1 MFEAI
6 FAAAPASNAND
17 AVLDYLTDWNEI
29 LWQIYPDF
37 APDDTGGVLE
47 AKVGVD
53 QAYIMQML
61 IQAYENVGVDLDI
74 RGVAHALS
82 VDETRIITHASG
94 DTLVEG
100 TNGTDYFY
108 MTTGDQTLRGGMSSD
123 YYFVGKNSGDD
134 VIFDQDL
141 GGNDELRFT
150 DLDSG
155 DVIAIRDGEDL
166 ILQIRGQTNFVRLT
180 DQFLGELNPYL
191 SNGKQFQSGVE
202 QIVFSD
208 GVIWDRF
215 RMAVEVADPRDTGDV
230 YAGSGSGDVLWGG
243 KGNDVLTGGLG
254 GDIYIFARGD
264 GQDVISERGGFSFG
278 PIKAGIDFLKFTG
291 DISASDLRLTR
302 SGTDTTLHITLL
314 DKQGNPTSDTIEIE
328 DYFGG
333 LSLGLGLFSEVFGSS
348 DGLDYVSPNQVE
360 RFIFDDGTSLEFTQ
374 VAERVLANAKTAGD
388 DAIYGFLND
397 NTLDGGAGDDYLQG
411 GRGDDTYIFG
421 RNYGHDVIEDN
432 GPKYGLFDPPSK
444 DVLKFVDDIRW
455 TDLDY
460 LRTGK
465 SDTLTLRVSG
475 TDDQVTMVDFLEEI
489 IFLGY
494 VNALETIAFA
504 DGTEWSY
511 LQLLQHFVDVGQTG
525 GNDIIYGFEGIAD
538 IFYVGAGNDRLEGL
552 SGNDIYY
559 FAQGSGNDTIFD
571 EEGADRL
578 IFANLNFSDVAITR
592 TALDLVFTIKA
603 TGERLI
609 VEGQYIREGLQHAAV
624 ELFVFGDRLVSFTD
638 LNPEDIA
645 LDRFTG
651 GATSGADTLT
661 GSDFGEIIDGRGGD
675 DELIGADGGDT
686 YIFDVGYG
694 NDVIVDR
701 RTRAHWSDRDGISV
715 PVDDTVEFA
724 ADIRYQTDRNVVFTK
739 SGDDL
744 LITITGRP
752 DSSLRIRNQFR
763 SIDDAIEIFR
773 FDDGTVLSAGD
784 IEQELQIEGGNRGDN
799 IIEVSDLLIDVPNT
813 LDGRQGDDTLKGG
826 NAGDTY
832 AFTAGYDFDTIVEK
846 QDRPGAIDRIVFGA
860 SVHLE
865 DLIVTRDGSD
875 MIIDLGNGADVLRIV
890 GGLGT
895 TSIEE
900 YHFADGAVLTRD
912 AIIERMLTG
921 GAGDDS
927 IVGFDGRAD
936 VMSGGAGSDLLAGG
950 TGNDIYKFGI
960 GDGYDAVTDTG
971 GIDQIVFGPGVTRNE
986 VTFSNVNGD
995 LLISLATDTDRLV
1008 ILGGYKNAPVESFV
1022 FADGETLTLTQVRSL
1037 ILAGSDSSGQ
1047 DIIDL
1052 RELDVTDAVEPGRGN
1067 DRVLLANGGTVTIN
1081 AGDGVDRIE
1090 MPAGV
1095 NAATINFADYGA
1107 ADALIRPLAQGSN
1120 DIAILF
1126 STGDQVILVDGM
1138 GGGALPSLLFADGQL
1153 LDGAAIVQRLVTD
1166 QASSGDDVILGSNR
1180 AETLNGGH
1188 GADYLAGGGG
1198 NDTYIFTRG
1207 DGADVI
1213 EDSNGSDDVLRIKGY
1228 AAADMRVTFTPDFR
1242 ETEIS
1247 FGDGTDR
1254 ITLRHASSTNYTI
1267 DRIIFDDG
1275 ASFTLAQLEALWRGQ
1290 GTDNDDNLVG
1300 TNLSAGE
1307 VFTGG
1312 KGNDIIAGNG
1322 GADVIRFSR
1331 GDGQDRIQS
1340 TTGWDG
1346 LAVIEFGSGITLGD
1360 ITARRDAS
1368 GNIILLIAGSD
1379 DRLTLVDPI
1388 GRVDGIIASIKF
1400 ADGTSVKLSTLA
1412 ASIPGTD
1419 GDDHIIVPADA
1430 ANNGSDIYGGDGN
1443 DYIETGNGNDILTGG
1458 RGDDR
1463 LEGNRGSDTYYF
1475 GRGDGQD
1482 RILDANVDN
1491 DGGIDTLRFGP
1502 GITPDD
1508 IIFLGVENGAIRLT
1522 IAGSSDRLTIEG
1534 MGNNENNYI
1543 DRVDNVIEQFVFA
1556 DGTIWDAAE
1565 IFARATQGTEGNDRI
1580 EFGVWFERTLTI
1592 SGGKGD
1598 DTLITGNGDAT
1609 FVFDRGDG
1617 RDTIEVPNPWNS
1629 VDTLR
1634 FGAGITAADIALTV
1648 KGDDLVIR
1656 LRGSEDDRVT
1666 IKGGGSIYGED
1677 IDQIQFADGTL
1688 WDYTTL
1694 RSHIVSEA
1702 AAQAI
1707 LYPERDTS
1715 PFGSVIFDGGTE
1727 EPGGGGEE
1735 PGGEEPGGEEP
1746 GGTSGDTIVGTDGS
1760 DNLTGTAGDDEILG
1774 KAGADS
1780 LSGGDGDDHLVGDAP
1795 ADLGAS
1801 GWIAV
1806 QAELQSYFGV
1816 QTNALLNGLGGTAGF
1831 GEEALAAGN
1840 DDELVIDLPAAL
1852 LDALGGELMING
1864 ESVTSITVGINGY
1877 AALGSNWFDVLPWDV
1892 DNGGGALTPS
1902 TGGTSQGTNRVWYDF
1917 DAASQTITITW
1928 DDVGASPSGTV
1939 PNAFQLQIKLLGDGS
1954 LDVTYRYESIDWAQD
1969 YVPGLG
1975 TSDRYL
1981 DIRVLSGANLALD
1994 TTAGNLG
2001 DDGVWSFQ
2009 IRGTE
2014 IIGLPPSQDDSLSGG
2029 DGNDILEGG
2038 AGDDYLSGDGG
2049 DDILIGG
2056 DGNDSFW
2063 DLQGTNTMSGG
2074 AGDDV
2079 FYVSRSWDTRNTI
2092 EGGSGRDTFI
2102 IFLPS
2107 ENETLFAGEASIIT
2121 DFTPG
2126 EGGDLLGF
2134 GAGAVEGGDALY
2146 PWERVLLVQDGDD
2159 VLVLFKPDRAD
2170 APAILEL
2177 ARLEGVDGT
2186 LLTRDNFQQFD
2197 DRAEILFTGDSLN
2210 GTGEADLLTGG
2221 ATDDILDGGYG
2232 NDTLVGGDGN
2242 DTFLDAE
2249 GQNILDGGA
2258 GDDVFDLSQPDAVAV
2273 AIGGSGSD
2281 TYLVRVPALD
2291 GPVQGSAGI
2300 STITDFTAGAGGDV
2314 ITFRPSRNWSG
2325 YFEVIDFQRILF
2337 AQQGADVVI
2346 FFRTDS
2352 SALVELLRLADVDGS
2367 LLTLDNFTELDNRPT
2382 ILAQPLDL
2390 TGTEGD
2396 DELVGGVLDDTIQGF
2411 GGGDILSGGPGG
2423 NDVIDGGEGDDTF
2436 LDVGTGNG
2444 SDTLTGGQGRDYYE
2458 ILASQAPGATG
2469 VDLITDFTAGDE
2481 GDILGILMDF
2491 DLPGIGSIIVTQDG
2505 DDAVVS
2511 LAVLDDG
2518 SVRYTRALVRL
2529 QGIDAADLTLANFD
2543 GNDFELVENQ
2553 VIVGDESDNLLEGG
2567 LGNDHISGLDGN
2579 DEIYGGGGNDI
2590 LLGGDGDDLFEDSV
2604 GANEMDGGA
2613 GDDIFWN
2620 LSYGTQSNRITGGAG
2635 RDRFVIGYGGVGSG
2649 GGGEVGLSAFD
2660 IGAAAGAGEG
2670 DIITDFMV
2678 GAQGDVIELDYSS
2691 AFNISYNIYGAL
2703 VRQDGANT
2711 IVTAERYDEFSGT
2724 YISTTILTLENVNA
2738 NDLVAA
2744 NFNGAL
2750 IYRTDDVVL
2759 TGTSVGDRLN
2769 GGRGNDLIDGGY
2781 GPDTIYGY
2789 DGDDHLIGDPGLPQ
2803 TDLPDLGSYFGTL
2816 SSALINTLGGPLGFG
2831 EQAMARA
2838 DNTYSYVA
2846 IPEDFNG
2853 GSISVDGS
2861 AIGEIEVADGRVSL
2875 GSFSFNIWPQ
2885 DIDTRAGAVS
2895 PGDGGNSAGSN
2906 QVWWD
2911 FNAAT
2916 NTITV
2921 TWDDVGRYYYGT
2933 TPNAFQVQIKI
2944 LGDDQFDI
2952 IYRYEDLRWTDSR
2965 VPYIWT
2971 PSGEIFYLPLPSE
2984 GAAGL
2989 DTALGNTGEPGV
3001 WAVQIRGTQLITGI
3015 ARDADDLY
3023 GGNGNDTLEGGLG
3036 EDRLDGGAGSDVLT
3050 GGAGRD
3056 TFVLSESSA
3065 TIAGADIVTDF
3076 EAGANG
3082 DFVEVPYWAAIGGLE
3097 QESVLL
3103 KQEGSDVLVQS
3114 ILSTNSDG
3122 SYVFGT
3128 ALVLQNVNMGDLTTA
3143 NFGGMTF
3150 ASSEDRTLTG
3160 TDGNDVLTGSL
3171 GNDLI
3176 DGGFGA
3182 DFLTGGG
3189 GNDHIIGDNGGSDPF
3204 IAQGLAAFGPASNAL
3219 VNTLGGLR
3227 GFGETVLAR
3236 SDDGSETIGI
3246 PVGFNG
3252 GTVSVEGTAVSAIQ
3266 ISTNGTL
3273 TIGSMS
3279 ILVWPQDADT
3289 RAGELAPSEGGNST
3303 GSNQVWVDFDAASGT
3318 ITVTWDDVGAYGN
3331 STTPNAFQ
3339 AQIKVLGNGDFD
3351 VAYRYEQLT
3360 WGGSSY
3366 PGLYT
3371 SQQTRTLPMPA
3382 GGLVTLDT
3390 TDGNLGAPGVWYLQ
3404 VRGSNISTFIRNDD
3418 TLRGGDGND
3427 ILEGGLGS
3435 DSLEGGQGADTLI
3448 GGDGA
3453 DFFEDV
3459 SSDDAIDVMTGGSGR
3474 DTYRYINRYGMGSGE
3489 DVITDFEGGPTGDV
3503 IKFLNYYSGN
3513 PFQLGLLV
3521 VKQDGADTI
3530 IQTTE
3535 SGSTPRSIL
3544 RLQGVS
3550 AGSLTLEN
3558 FDGYAFPLDGA
3569 VDLDDTDD
3577 GHVLAGSP
3585 SDDRIYG
3592 FGGDDTIYGYD
3603 GNDKLAGGTG
3613 NDIVDA
3619 GNGDDWVSG
3628 QDGNDRLAGGAG
3640 SDVVAGGTGDDV
3652 IFGGTETLSLSD
3664 DDVFEG
3670 GRGDDNLTGGSG
3682 NDLYRF
3688 TRGDGRDTISD
3699 AGGNDRIEFVD
3710 GIDPA
3715 DVSVVQI
3722 GTDLELRVSDG
3733 GGRIKLNQAL
3743 GSGNA
3748 SKIEQV
3754 AFADGTTWNWSDVLA
3769 RSVVTTAGDDSVT
3782 LVGGITTIDGQGGN
3796 DTLTGTSGNDT
3807 LAGGRGDD
3815 VLNGGLGDDVYLF
3828 HRGDGAGS
3836 HLR

>member
-1 MFEAI
+1 MAGEFIVLDTNAIQNLYAGGGAAAWDQLLTGGKKVVLSSVINAEMRGAPADIVEAFDTWRLSKGIPLVNFEIEGIRFPDDHPRVGQLRPDAGDNVLRALMDHQNNPVAAAALQNAGIDTNGSLRLLTDDADFLRKVWNETGSFSNDGLKAKGHGTEPYRGTAEFMAERYSVGDIDKAGFRAWLDGFKASGRELSDGLNDGTGGKRFKLQAQFDMLHGNPDILDGGILDDLRDLRRRLLLDSAGSVSPSFALKGGILAGAGYVLAKFGIIGDVLAFSMVASTADELRKTGDAENIKKANKLWVSYFFETAGGLAGAAVGGYVAVATLKGFGGFWGPLVGAVAGSVAGSYAGSELGEYIYDQYPDIFDELINGVYDGFDVSVALGDGIDIDGYATQLFKKLGFTIDPNDTSDGEDWVLGTKWANAAGGNGDDFLVGWKPEYLEAGKTFDENVKAQAAAAWAAYDALVALGQAPEPPTLERTAGVAQTNLQMILNGGAGNDWVISILGEGAITAGGLGRDWIFNTSRNGEIYGDTIDGLDPETGLAVEDNAANSDNIWFFADTTLMDAQHHDVLKYFGIPMTGGDANGGLAGLAIMNGLLGSATGMANITRYMTGQASDWTGEVYVDHIQPWILYTFQHDEDGNLDMYVTNAFEQIFRGMMAATGNEAGSSEGIHKGWMKIENVDVVGSRLGALQGELAGQGDLNMVFRAVNPLQALLPLLNLVPGAIGAALYYSVFADSLLSTVAATQRFTKALKWADGMDPLIIDLDGDGIETTSLSDSKAYFDVDGDLFAERTGWLKGDDGFLVLDSNGNARIDGIGEMFGSRAGGGFAELSQYDSNGDGKITASDLIWSSLQVWQDRNRDGVTDTGELKSLDQLGIISINLSSTALGVTTPQNAHLVSSSTVTFNNGRTSNIFEALFTANEVDTKFAGEAGLAPWQSSSELNAKGFGSITDLAVAAANDVGFAELAQDRAAAMTTPKMKDLVAKVGDVLGDWGMTLETSQELVAVKLGSDGAFVDRAVYAEDATGGYWTLESGNPVLDAQGATIARPTLEQVLDQGSGWRLEQAWSPSSRESALAFRDEAPYLMSQVNGRAVILDYGIKQTDGSWALASNPSVSYASIDAIFALPHAIGTEWRREDIQFNPLANLPVEKIGVNFINGVAVDYTVQITDNDGSFYVWARNLDRALQLQAKSGNAFEFNLRNYQIDFETLDEVGSTDDSVYRVELLTPQQFHFATSLGGVDFRPEMLSATYNNVTGQLSYSVNGVEGAGRYVNQVDANGNPVLVTYSDGTTAPATSYQSDVKTMIAMLQPVMEQYVITSRRLAVRLALQGGLKPFAQGLSYDASRDVFVTTTDRQMAPMFEAI

-538 IFYVGAGNDRLEGL
+538 IFYVGASNDRLEGL

-1565 IFARATQGTEGNDRI
+1565 IFARATQGTEGNDRRS
-1580 EFGVWFERTLTI
+1580 EERRV
-1592 SGGKGD
+1592 GK
-1598 DTLITGNGDAT
+1598 
-1609 FVFDRGDG
+1609 
-1617 RDTIEVPNPWNS
+1617 EC
-1629 VDTLR
+1629 
-1634 FGAGITAADIALTV
+1634 
-1648 KGDDLVIR
+1648 R
-1656 LRGSEDDRVT
+1656 L
-1666 IKGGGSIYGED
+1666 
-1677 IDQIQFADGTL
+1677 
-1688 WDYTTL
+1688 
-1694 RSHIVSEA
+1694 
-1702 AAQAI
+1702 
-1707 LYPERDTS
+1707 
-1715 PFGSVIFDGGTE
+1715 
-1727 EPGGGGEE
+1727 
-1735 PGGEEPGGEEP
+1735 
-1746 GGTSGDTIVGTDGS
+1746 
-1760 DNLTGTAGDDEILG
+1760 
-1774 KAGADS
+1774 
-1780 LSGGDGDDHLVGDAP
+1780 
-1795 ADLGAS
+1795 
-1801 GWIAV
+1801 
-1806 QAELQSYFGV
+1806 
-1816 QTNALLNGLGGTAGF
+1816 
-1831 GEEALAAGN
+1831 
-1840 DDELVIDLPAAL
+1840 
-1852 LDALGGELMING
+1852 
-1864 ESVTSITVGINGY
+1864 
-1877 AALGSNWFDVLPWDV
+1877 
-1892 DNGGGALTPS
+1892 
-1902 TGGTSQGTNRVWYDF
+1902 
-1917 DAASQTITITW
+1917 
-1928 DDVGASPSGTV
+1928 
-1939 PNAFQLQIKLLGDGS
+1939 
-1954 LDVTYRYESIDWAQD
+1954 
-1969 YVPGLG
+1969 
-1975 TSDRYL
+1975 
-1981 DIRVLSGANLALD
+1981 
-1994 TTAGNLG
+1994 
-2001 DDGVWSFQ
+2001 
-2009 IRGTE
+2009 
-2014 IIGLPPSQDDSLSGG
+2014 
-2029 DGNDILEGG
+2029 
-2038 AGDDYLSGDGG
+2038 
-2049 DDILIGG
+2049 
-2056 DGNDSFW
+2056 
-2063 DLQGTNTMSGG
+2063 
-2074 AGDDV
+2074 
-2079 FYVSRSWDTRNTI
+2079 
-2092 EGGSGRDTFI
+2092 
-2102 IFLPS
+2102 
-2107 ENETLFAGEASIIT
+2107 
-2121 DFTPG
+2121 
-2126 EGGDLLGF
+2126 
-2134 GAGAVEGGDALY
+2134 
-2146 PWERVLLVQDGDD
+2146 
-2159 VLVLFKPDRAD
+2159 
-2170 APAILEL
+2170 
-2177 ARLEGVDGT
+2177 
-2186 LLTRDNFQQFD
+2186 
-2197 DRAEILFTGDSLN
+2197 
-2210 GTGEADLLTGG
+2210 
-2221 ATDDILDGGYG
+2221 
-2232 NDTLVGGDGN
+2232 
-2242 DTFLDAE
+2242 
-2249 GQNILDGGA
+2249 
-2258 GDDVFDLSQPDAVAV
+2258 
-2273 AIGGSGSD
+2273 
-2281 TYLVRVPALD
+2281 
-2291 GPVQGSAGI
+2291 
-2300 STITDFTAGAGGDV
+2300 
-2314 ITFRPSRNWSG
+2314 
-2325 YFEVIDFQRILF
+2325 
-2337 AQQGADVVI
+2337 
-2346 FFRTDS
+2346 
-2352 SALVELLRLADVDGS
+2352 
-2367 LLTLDNFTELDNRPT
+2367 
-2382 ILAQPLDL
+2382 
-2390 TGTEGD
+2390 
-2396 DELVGGVLDDTIQGF
+2396 
-2411 GGGDILSGGPGG
+2411 
-2423 NDVIDGGEGDDTF
+2423 
-2436 LDVGTGNG
+2436 
-2444 SDTLTGGQGRDYYE
+2444 
-2458 ILASQAPGATG
+2458 
-2469 VDLITDFTAGDE
+2469 
-2481 GDILGILMDF
+2481 
-2491 DLPGIGSIIVTQDG
+2491 
-2505 DDAVVS
+2505 
-2511 LAVLDDG
+2511 
-2518 SVRYTRALVRL
+2518 
-2529 QGIDAADLTLANFD
+2529 
-2543 GNDFELVENQ
+2543 
-2553 VIVGDESDNLLEGG
+2553 
-2567 LGNDHISGLDGN
+2567 
-2579 DEIYGGGGNDI
+2579 
-2590 LLGGDGDDLFEDSV
+2590 
-2604 GANEMDGGA
+2604 
-2613 GDDIFWN
+2613 
-2620 LSYGTQSNRITGGAG
+2620 
-2635 RDRFVIGYGGVGSG
+2635 
-2649 GGGEVGLSAFD
+2649 
-2660 IGAAAGAGEG
+2660 
-2670 DIITDFMV
+2670 
-2678 GAQGDVIELDYSS
+2678 
-2691 AFNISYNIYGAL
+2691 
-2703 VRQDGANT
+2703 
-2711 IVTAERYDEFSGT
+2711 
-2724 YISTTILTLENVNA
+2724 
-2738 NDLVAA
+2738 
-2744 NFNGAL
+2744 
-2750 IYRTDDVVL
+2750 
-2759 TGTSVGDRLN
+2759 
-2769 GGRGNDLIDGGY
+2769 
-2781 GPDTIYGY
+2781 
-2789 DGDDHLIGDPGLPQ
+2789 
-2803 TDLPDLGSYFGTL
+2803 
-2816 SSALINTLGGPLGFG
+2816 
-2831 EQAMARA
+2831 
-2838 DNTYSYVA
+2838 
-2846 IPEDFNG
+2846 
-2853 GSISVDGS
+2853 
-2861 AIGEIEVADGRVSL
+2861 
-2875 GSFSFNIWPQ
+2875 
-2885 DIDTRAGAVS
+2885 
-2895 PGDGGNSAGSN
+2895 
-2906 QVWWD
+2906 
-2911 FNAAT
+2911 
-2916 NTITV
+2916 
-2921 TWDDVGRYYYGT
+2921 
-2933 TPNAFQVQIKI
+2933 
-2944 LGDDQFDI
+2944 
-2952 IYRYEDLRWTDSR
+2952 
-2965 VPYIWT
+2965 
-2971 PSGEIFYLPLPSE
+2971 
-2984 GAAGL
+2984 
-2989 DTALGNTGEPGV
+2989 
-3001 WAVQIRGTQLITGI
+3001 
-3015 ARDADDLY
+3015 
-3023 GGNGNDTLEGGLG
+3023 
-3036 EDRLDGGAGSDVLT
+3036 
-3050 GGAGRD
+3050 
-3056 TFVLSESSA
+3056 
-3065 TIAGADIVTDF
+3065 
-3076 EAGANG
+3076 
-3082 DFVEVPYWAAIGGLE
+3082 
-3097 QESVLL
+3097 
-3103 KQEGSDVLVQS
+3103 
-3114 ILSTNSDG
+3114 
-3122 SYVFGT
+3122 
-3128 ALVLQNVNMGDLTTA
+3128 
-3143 NFGGMTF
+3143 
-3150 ASSEDRTLTG
+3150 
-3160 TDGNDVLTGSL
+3160 
-3171 GNDLI
+3171 
-3176 DGGFGA
+3176 
-3182 DFLTGGG
+3182 
-3189 GNDHIIGDNGGSDPF
+3189 
-3204 IAQGLAAFGPASNAL
+3204 
-3219 VNTLGGLR
+3219 
-3227 GFGETVLAR
+3227 
-3236 SDDGSETIGI
+3236 
-3246 PVGFNG
+3246 
-3252 GTVSVEGTAVSAIQ
+3252 
-3266 ISTNGTL
+3266 
-3273 TIGSMS
+3273 
-3279 ILVWPQDADT
+3279 
-3289 RAGELAPSEGGNST
+3289 
-3303 GSNQVWVDFDAASGT
+3303 
-3318 ITVTWDDVGAYGN
+3318 
-3331 STTPNAFQ
+3331 
-3339 AQIKVLGNGDFD
+3339 
-3351 VAYRYEQLT
+3351 
-3360 WGGSSY
+3360 
-3366 PGLYT
+3366 
-3371 SQQTRTLPMPA
+3371 
-3382 GGLVTLDT
+3382 
-3390 TDGNLGAPGVWYLQ
+3390 
-3404 VRGSNISTFIRNDD
+3404 
-3418 TLRGGDGND
+3418 
-3427 ILEGGLGS
+3427 
-3435 DSLEGGQGADTLI
+3435 
-3448 GGDGA
+3448 
-3453 DFFEDV
+3453 
-3459 SSDDAIDVMTGGSGR
+3459 
-3474 DTYRYINRYGMGSGE
+3474 
-3489 DVITDFEGGPTGDV
+3489 
-3503 IKFLNYYSGN
+3503 
-3513 PFQLGLLV
+3513 
-3521 VKQDGADTI
+3521 
-3530 IQTTE
+3530 
-3535 SGSTPRSIL
+3535 
-3544 RLQGVS
+3544 
-3550 AGSLTLEN
+3550 
-3558 FDGYAFPLDGA
+3558 
-3569 VDLDDTDD
+3569 
-3577 GHVLAGSP
+3577 
-3585 SDDRIYG
+3585 
-3592 FGGDDTIYGYD
+3592 
-3603 GNDKLAGGTG
+3603 
-3613 NDIVDA
+3613 
-3619 GNGDDWVSG
+3619 
-3628 QDGNDRLAGGAG
+3628 
-3640 SDVVAGGTGDDV
+3640 
-3652 IFGGTETLSLSD
+3652 
-3664 DDVFEG
+3664 
-3670 GRGDDNLTGGSG
+3670 
-3682 NDLYRF
+3682 
-3688 TRGDGRDTISD
+3688 
-3699 AGGNDRIEFVD
+3699 
-3710 GIDPA
+3710 
-3715 DVSVVQI
+3715 
-3722 GTDLELRVSDG
+3722 
-3733 GGRIKLNQAL
+3733 
-3743 GSGNA
+3743 
-3748 SKIEQV
+3748 
-3754 AFADGTTWNWSDVLA
+3754 
-3769 RSVVTTAGDDSVT
+3769 
-3782 LVGGITTIDGQGGN
+3782 
-3796 DTLTGTSGNDT
+3796 
-3807 LAGGRGDD
+3807 
-3815 VLNGGLGDDVYLF
+3815 
-3828 HRGDGAGS
+3828 
-3836 HLR
+3836 